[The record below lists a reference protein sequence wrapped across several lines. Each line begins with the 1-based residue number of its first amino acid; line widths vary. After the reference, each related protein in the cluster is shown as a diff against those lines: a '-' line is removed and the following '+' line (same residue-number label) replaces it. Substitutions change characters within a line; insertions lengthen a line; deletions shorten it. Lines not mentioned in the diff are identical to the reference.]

1 MSCLPRK
8 VVRFLLDEDG
18 PTAVEY
24 AVLLLLILLA
34 CFTTI
39 VAIGQLT
46 ATSYDDSYHSIE
58 KAIETGP

>member
-1 MSCLPRK
+1 MSGLSGK
-8 VVRFLLDEDG
+8 VVRFLLGEAG

-24 AVLLLLILLA
+24 AFLLLLILLA

-46 ATSYDDSYHSIE
+46 ATSYDDSQKSIE
-58 KAIETGP
+58 TAIESGH

>member
-1 MSCLPRK
+1 MNALSRK
-8 VVRFLLDEDG
+8 AVRFLLDEEG

-24 AVLLLLILLA
+24 GFLLLLILLA

-46 ATSYDDSYHSIE
+46 ATSYDDSYNSIE
-58 KAIETGP
+58 EAIEASP